1 MYFNPF
7 RDFLRR
13 ILTGSRRMRPG
24 ARFTTRARRARL
36 ADRGLA
42 SFASAV
48 EICEARTLLSGPQL
62 VQVVP
67 NTGGSINLAGNANT
81 ATVENQAPTQ
91 LTFTFS
97 AGSKIN
103 AVSAQTAFTVT

>member
-7 RDFLRR
+7 RDFLKR
-13 ILTGSRRMRPG
+13 ILSGTRRRRTGMRL
-24 ARFTTRARRARL
+24 TTRARRTRL
-36 ADRGLA
+36 GQNRLA

-48 EICEARTLLSGPQL
+48 EVCEARAMLSGPQL

-67 NTGGSINLAGNANT
+67 NTGGAINLAGNANT

-97 AGSKIN
+97 AGTKIN
-103 AVSAQTAFTVT
+103 AASAQT